1 MAIENFILMKKLVV
15 IYFFVYLFFHAISG
29 SAQNTARENDSI
41 FEVLAKS
48 IVTKM
53 NSDPSSAIPDAE
65 AFVIF
70 SDTNNFI
77 YRKAAAYQ
85 SRQILAALYGRTG
98 QFEKAVALHKTCLR
112 LSIAYNNDG
121 YTAAGYFNLA
131 VAFYREGHQLKGQ
144 QYLDTAMFYYQ
155 KTENING
162 LLKGYSMQMAIMADR
177 EDFSSI
183 LIYSDKALKIVD
195 TIKPKQK
202 MHEDYLNELRAGFY
216 ISRSKAFMYMNQDQE
231 AIAQLN
237 KALDFAEKSHLTQMT
252 LTASYNLAKMYLK
265 QEKWKNFD
273 ILIRKSIK
281 LAEEK
286 NAQMNILQLKE
297 LQAEKESKTGNTTLA
312 LQLLQSIE
320 EEVNQLTDID
330 LKASFNHT
338 MSEVMMRKEDYRA
351 AMKYNHAFD
360 SLTELMIAKENNRI
374 GEELSQKFKL
384 SEKDLTINILTKNQ
398 ELQQQL
404 ILEKERSRR
413 NYMFLSTALILVVL
427 LIAFLLIKIIQKN
440 KALEKLNYF
449 QKNVFT
455 VLSHDIRNYSSAI
468 QISPDVTLKL
478 LERNDLTQAKVLLN
492 DMREKLQSLHLS
504 LSNILLWAAPQMKE
518 NILNKTA
525 TLQLPLQ
532 LELMIEPYQSIAE
545 SNSIKIQLLHPV
557 ALSLLQHK
565 SAFDVI
571 VRNSLSNAIK
581 HSKANTITFDY
592 TLKNNFLHLVITD
605 NGIGLKDEF
614 IERLNSTT
622 AKKTQPQGIEGGF
635 GLWLISFYAQLA
647 KVTIS
652 YSKHEKL
659 NTFEYIFPI
668 KHTAQIS

>member
-1 MAIENFILMKKLVV
+1 MKVKRLIQFCFFFAVIFQAFWAI
-15 IYFFVYLFFHAISG
+15 G
-29 SAQNTARENDSI
+29 QNSARENDSI

-53 NSDPSSAIPDAE
+53 NVDPSSAIPDAE
-65 AFVIF
+65 AFVTF
-70 SDTNNFI
+70 SDTNNFN

-98 QFEKAVALHKTCLR
+98 QFEKAVDLHQTCLK
-112 LSIAYNNDG
+112 LSKEYKNDG

-131 VAFYREGHQLKGQ
+131 VAFYREGHQLLGQ
-144 QYLDTAMFYYQ
+144 QYLDTAMFFYQ
-155 KTENING
+155 KTENITG

-177 EDFSSI
+177 EDFTSI
-183 LIYSDKALKIVD
+183 LVYSDKALKIVD

-216 ISRSKAFMYMNQDQE
+216 ISRSKAFTFMNQDQE

-237 KALDFAEKSHLTQMT
+237 KALIFAEKSHLTQMI
-252 LTASYNLAKMYLK
+252 LTASFNLAKIYLK
-265 QEKWKNFD
+265 KEKWKNFD

-286 NAQMNILQLKE
+286 NAQMNLLQLKE
-297 LQAEKESKTGNTTLA
+297 LQAEKEAKSGNSSLA
-312 LQLLQSIE
+312 LQLLKSIE
-320 EEVNQLTDID
+320 KEVNQLTDID

-338 MSEVMMRKEDYRA
+338 MSEVLIQKEDYRNA
-351 AMKYNHAFD
+351 LRYNIVFD
-360 SLTELMIAKENNRI
+360 SLAELMIAKDNNRI

-384 SEKDLTINILTKNQ
+384 SEKDLTIHILTKNQ

-413 NYMFLSTALILVVL
+413 NYMYLSIILILVVL
-427 LIAFLLIKIIQKN
+427 LIVFLLIKIFQKN

-468 QISPDVTLKL
+468 QISPDVTINL
-478 LERNDLTQAKVLLN
+478 LERNDILQAKLLLN
-492 DMREKLQSLHLS
+492 DMRSKLQSLHLS
-504 LSNILLWAAPQMKE
+504 LSNILLWAAPQIKE
-518 NILNKTA
+518 NILDKTVP
-525 TLQLPLQ
+525 LLLPLQ
-532 LELMIEPYQSIAE
+532 LEQMIEPYQSIAQ
-545 SNSIKIQLLHPV
+545 SNNIEIQLLQSD
-557 ALSLLQHK
+557 ALNLLLHK

-581 HSKANTITFDY
+581 HSKANHITFDY
-592 TLKNNFLHLVITD
+592 TIKNNFLHLEITD
-605 NGIGLKDEF
+605 NGIGLKDEL
-614 IERLNSTT
+614 IARMNSVTT
-622 AKKTQPQGIEGGF
+622 KKPKPNGIEGGF

-647 KVTIS
+647 KIKIN

-659 NTFEYIFPI
+659 NKFEFIFPI
-668 KHTAQIS
+668 QHKDERS